1 MKSYTTKTI
10 LSTLAYSTLTA
21 RAIKIEAQAECFFE
35 FALEGETC
43 EGFDE
48 STGRP
53 FPMCDLGLECVDS
66 GRVTIEGA

>member
-21 RAIKIEAQAECFFE
+21 RAIKVEAKAGCF